1 MPGNEAR
8 VAGRAGSLA
17 GGAGSLAGDQPV
29 VGSLMAAK
37 CTTARTCGPSLAEFA
52 IGEQQHS
59 RGETRMGGESSWPH
73 GIDAI
78 TLFVEDL
85 ETTKAF
91 YRRAFG
97 LPTHYEDDSSAVF
110 NFGGLL
116 INLLKVSE
124 APELIQPA
132 AVADSDAGSRF
143 QLTIGVE
150 DVDAMCADL
159 ASRGVELLNGPIDR
173 PWGLRTA
180 SFRDPA
186 GHIWEIAH

>member
-1 MPGNEAR
+1 M
-8 VAGRAGSLA
+8 GSE
-17 GGAGSLAGDQPV
+17 G
-29 VGSLMAAK
+29 
-37 CTTARTCGPSLAEFA
+37 
-52 IGEQQHS
+52 
-59 RGETRMGGESSWPH
+59 SWPH

-97 LPTHYEDDSSAVF
+97 LPIHYEDDNSAVLNF
-110 NFGGLL
+110 NGLL

-132 AVADSDAGSRF
+132 AVADPEAGSRF
-143 QLTIGVE
+143 QITIGVE

-173 PWGLRTA
+173 PWGIRTA